1 MQDTT
6 IAAGSPASRHG
17 LYSLFLAYFL
27 WGILPIYWRQIDA
40 VPSLEIIC
48 HRTIWALPFTLVVM
62 TFYGHW
68 DELWQGYRNK
78 TNLIFI
84 GIASFMH
91 LFGWFVY
98 IWGIN
103 SGQILAVSLGQY
115 IAPLMSMATGFLVF
129 RTPLTRLQWA
139 AVALAS
145 GGVAAMMLCYGVFPW
160 LSLML
165 GATSVLFAILRKQ
178 APVGVIPGMV
188 MELSFNAPFGLA
200 ILIWLWS
207 RGEIQFTQ
215 AGLQTDLLLIGAG
228 AVTATPQLLYI
239 FGLRRVNM
247 VTLGFMQYTLPTIVV
262 LIGLFVYKE
271 PFTAAHAVGF
281 GCIWAAL
288 VIYSLDSFFHLHAVR
303 HVRKN

>member
-1 MQDTT
+1 MQDTST
-6 IAAGSPASRHG
+6 VAGTPASRHG
-17 LYSLFLAYFL
+17 LYSLFLAYVL
-27 WGILPIYWRQIDA
+27 WGILPIYWRQIDS

-62 TFYGHW
+62 LFHGHW
-68 DELWQGYRNK
+68 DELREGYRNK
-78 TNLIFI
+78 TNLLFI
-84 GIASFMH
+84 GIASLMH

-129 RTPLTRLQWA
+129 RSPLTRLQWA
-139 AVALAS
+139 AVALAA

-160 LSLML
+160 LSLVL
-165 GATSVLFAILRKQ
+165 GLSSVLFAILRKQ

-200 ILIWLWS
+200 ILLWIWAS
-207 RGEIQFTQ
+207 GDMQFTN
-215 AGLQTDLLLIGAG
+215 ASLRTDMLLIGAG

-239 FGLRRVNM
+239 FGLRRVTM
-247 VTLGFMQYTLPTIVV
+247 VTLGFMQYTLPTFVV

-271 PFTAAHAVGF
+271 PFTAAHMVGF
-281 GCIWAAL
+281 GCIWTAL
-288 VIYSLDSFFHLHAVR
+288 AIYSVDSFLHLRSA
-303 HVRKN
+303 KLASKG